1 MKSVVVLCLFVV
13 LAKVNAGPTGQYT
26 DRYDNINIDE
36 ILANERLFVPY
47 VHCLLDKGRCT
58 PEGKEL
64 KSHIKEALENNC
76 AQCTPPQRTRSRQVI
91 GHLINHEP
99 TFWKELCEKYDP
111 TNKYT
116 RKYEQELRKIVA

>member
-13 LAKVNAGPTGQYT
+13 LATVNAGPTGQYT

-64 KSHIKEALENNC
+64 KCKYS
-76 AQCTPPQRTRSRQVI
+76 
-91 GHLINHEP
+91 LIR
-99 TFWKELCEKYDP
+99 L
-111 TNKYT
+111 
-116 RKYEQELRKIVA
+116 I